1 MKQGCSSPV
10 FWQATYLSVGGGPA
24 QAWAPLCP
32 YTSAIDDSMRN
43 LLTDPQTSG
52 GLLVACKAERAEA
65 IRAAIEAAGYPRAS
79 VIGTVAAG
87 APGIEVV

>member
-1 MKQGCSSPV
+1 
-10 FWQATYLSVGGGPA
+10 
-24 QAWAPLCP
+24 
-32 YTSAIDDSMRN
+32 

-65 IRAAIEAAGYPRAS
+65 IRAMIEAAGYSRAS
-79 VIGTVAAG
+79 IIGTATAG